1 MDIPADVSAGD
12 GGGEFVL
19 EIVSS
24 VVEVVIS
31 VRRLVNGVEAKEVS
45 NKALVDDPIEFET
58 IEASEAPSRMSENF
72 ETTEPRSPTATAP
85 IDDELL
91 STCRGCSREGRV

>member
-31 VRRLVNGVEAKEVS
+31 VRRLVNEVEAKEVS

-58 IEASEAPSRMSENF
+58 IEASEAP
-72 ETTEPRSPTATAP
+72 